1 MPCSALCL
9 EADAVQHS
17 TACTLKNDKT
27 QSWKIVASFYLAAGL
42 QLHCSSCTTK
52 IWMLLLGIIQ
62 QKIRL
67 RIWARSYLTSV
78 WEKLV
83 SLASCCLILLPLNS
97 EMHTLSFNKFCLIYL
112 PLSLLLLLWVSRA
125 AKLSFR
131 TQKSDLSLNTPS
143 CSLPSFS
150 HCPITT
156 VCLTAFP
163 FSFHFTGRVLTRKI
177 IILSQ
182 TWLEGVWPA
191 IILSVPKV
199 WNYKYAFIYFT
210 QRKYLSSPVTDDKA
224 FHESFPC
231 EFCLTMKSRLDNFWT
246 SVGAHT
252 SLGSLRYLGPGWK
265 HFVLKK
271 LYLKHCIPAR
281 DISPTRMASLPPC
294 IAHKL
299 TGSFYVQGEKI
310 HCKKLVLW

>member
-131 TQKSDLSLNTPS
+131 TQKSDLSLSIRHLVHFP
-143 CSLPSFS
+143 
-150 HCPITT
+150 
-156 VCLTAFP
+156 AFHIAP
-163 FSFHFTGRVLTRKI
+163 LQRYAWQLFHFH
-177 IILSQ
+177 
-182 TWLEGVWPA
+182 
-191 IILSVPKV
+191 
-199 WNYKYAFIYFT
+199 FI
-210 QRKYLSSPVTDDKA
+210 S
-224 FHESFPC
+224 
-231 EFCLTMKSRLDNFWT
+231 LDVF
-246 SVGAHT
+246 
-252 SLGSLRYLGPGWK
+252 LR
-265 HFVLKK
+265 
-271 LYLKHCIPAR
+271 
-281 DISPTRMASLPPC
+281 
-294 IAHKL
+294 
-299 TGSFYVQGEKI
+299 EK
-310 HCKKLVLW
+310 

>member
-1 MPCSALCL
+1 
-9 EADAVQHS
+9 
-17 TACTLKNDKT
+17 
-27 QSWKIVASFYLAAGL
+27 
-42 QLHCSSCTTK
+42 
-52 IWMLLLGIIQ
+52 MLLNLASSQFWDAHAFIQ
-62 QKIRL
+62 QIL
-67 RIWARSYLTSV
+67 SYLSSSLPSIIAMSV
-78 WEKLV
+78 KSSKIKLQD
-83 SLASCCLILLPLNS
+83 S
-97 EMHTLSFNKFCLIYL
+97 EIRS
-112 PLSLLLLLWVSRA
+112 
-125 AKLSFR
+125 
-131 TQKSDLSLNTPS
+131 LSLNTPS

-150 HCPITT
+150 HCPITA

-246 SVGAHT
+246 SVRAHT

-271 LYLKHCIPAR
+271 LYLKHCTPAR
-281 DISPTRMASLPPC
+281 DISPTRIASLPPC